1 MKLSSLL
8 DSRLI
13 EINDQTDS
21 IEKAVE
27 ILTEKICRNLN
38 FRISQDEIINS
49 VKERE
54 LIRETLLPEGIA
66 IPHCRIDKFED
77 IAIAIFLPKRKIV
90 ENGKTVKIIFL
101 IITSKES
108 STIYLNTLSS
118 IAKLSIN
125 KKLWDRLIGAQSPS
139 EIISLLDESGIMIK
153 KELNVSDIMNRCII
167 SVTPET
173 TIKELVDVFSI
184 NHISYIPV
192 IDSENELVGEV
203 EINDVIGYGIP
214 DYINMVGSL
223 KFLSTLEPFEEMLKN
238 EEKILVKNIMRKP
251 TLEIKTETSIVEL
264 AFRLIKM
271 KKCYS
276 PVIKNGRITG
286 IVGLEDIV
294 NKVLR
299 A

>member
-13 EINDQTDS
+13 EINDKIDS
-21 IEKAVE
+21 VEKALAVL
-27 ILTEKICRNLN
+27 IGKICKNLN
-38 FRISQDEIINS
+38 FKISPHKIIDS

-54 LIRETLLPEGIA
+54 LIRDTLLPDGIA
-66 IPHCRIDKFED
+66 IPHCRIDGFED

-90 ENGKTVKIIFL
+90 ENGITVKIIFL
-101 IITSKES
+101 IITSRES
-108 STIYLNTLSS
+108 SNIYLNTLSS
-118 IAKLSIN
+118 IAKLSNDKKIFN
-125 KKLWDRLIGAQSPS
+125 KLVEAQSPS
-139 EIISLLDESGIMIK
+139 EIISLLDESDIMIK
-153 KELNVSDIMNRCII
+153 KELNVSDIMNRCMI

-173 TIKELVDVFSI
+173 TMKELVDVLSI

-203 EINDVIGYGIP
+203 EITDVISSGIP
-214 DYINMVGSL
+214 DYINMLGSL
-223 KFLSTLEPFEEMLKN
+223 KFLATLEPFEEMLKN

-251 TLEIKTETSIVEL
+251 ALEIKTETSIVEL

-276 PVIKNGRITG
+276 PVIENGRITG